1 MMEKLFWL
9 KKNSI
14 IKIIILIVKLAN
26 EYTRKKV
33 DYLFNDIIC
42 LFYFYLFPFLVL
54 SKL

>member
-1 MMEKLFWL
+1 MMEKLYWL

-26 EYTRKKV
+26 EHTGKEV

-42 LFYFYLFPFLVL
+42 LFYFYLSPFLL
-54 SKL
+54 SSKL